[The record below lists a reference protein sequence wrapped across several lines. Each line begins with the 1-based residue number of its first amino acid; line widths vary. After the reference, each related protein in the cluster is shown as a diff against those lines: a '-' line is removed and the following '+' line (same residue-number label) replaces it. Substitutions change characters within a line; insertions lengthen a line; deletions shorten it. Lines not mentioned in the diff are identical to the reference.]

1 MPQLAGYAKDEVKK
15 VWKSVSGKNSNV
27 APSDQ
32 SEGPWTLA
40 DGSKT
45 YINPYAP
52 SSYGSGGYGTTQPGG
67 SCEYLFD
74 SSCHHSCHA
83 SPDQLILEL

>member
-1 MPQLAGYAKDEVKK
+1 MSWIGYGKDEVKK
-15 VWKSVSGKNSNV
+15 VVDSALGRNSNV